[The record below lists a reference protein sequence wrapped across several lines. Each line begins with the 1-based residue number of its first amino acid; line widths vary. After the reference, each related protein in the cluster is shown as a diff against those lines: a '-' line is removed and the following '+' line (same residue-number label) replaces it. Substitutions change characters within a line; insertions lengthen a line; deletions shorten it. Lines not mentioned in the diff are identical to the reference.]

1 MDVNEDLFGFL
12 STQVLLDVLQHLKSP
27 LLRSATLEYIGY
39 SVLYIVSYLAAK
51 AMATA
56 KATATATATAT
67 AKATATATVT
77 ATATA
82 TVTAMAMAMAMA
94 MLKMD
99 ENVNLRLERHVN
111 RALFY

>member
-56 KATATATATAT
+56 KAKATATATAT
-67 AKATATATVT
+67 
-77 ATATA
+77 
-82 TVTAMAMAMAMA
+82 AMA

-99 ENVNLRLERHVN
+99 ENVHLRLERHVN